1 MVRELLKNLNQ
12 RSILTLP
19 ILSILVLG
27 MIGCVF
33 EKDRLSQGE
42 LLILGANQELLKSTT
57 NLDRYLDN
65 ILELNEEDLAAYI
78 FDFKTYDEGIAKG
91 QYFVNT
97 YNFFEDHKSLLGEVE
112 AQNKKALE
120 LYQQALN
127 KDIDSIQKEYVLMK
141 ISVINK
147 YNEAVNTS
155 KNLLEKQETFRR
167 YLDNSL
173 RQSMTTCESCGGA
186 PKSATHVGWKTA
198 LPADWMNA
206 NIFSLKDQISQ
217 TLAEAKAIDLEAE
230 EIWAHKVKSNLEE
243 A

>member
-1 MVRELLKNLNQ
+1 MVRELIKNLNQ

-33 EKDRLSQGE
+33 ENDRVSQGE
-42 LLILGANQELLKSTT
+42 LLIVKANQELLKSTN
-57 NLDRYLDN
+57 NLDRYLEN
-65 ILELNEEDLAAYI
+65 ILELNEEDLATYV
-78 FDFKTYDEGIAKG
+78 FDFKTYEEGINKG

-97 YNFFEDHKSLLGEVE
+97 YNFFEDHKSLLEEVE
-112 AQNKKALE
+112 TQNSKSLD
-120 LYQQALN
+120 LYQQALS

-141 ISVINK
+141 LSVINK
-147 YNEAVNTS
+147 YNEAVATS
-155 KNLLEKQETFRR
+155 KNLLEKQQTFKR

-206 NIFSLKDQISQ
+206 NIFSLKDQIFQ
-217 TLAEAKAIDLEAE
+217 TLAEARHIDNEAE
-230 EIWAHKVKSNLEE
+230 ELWNLKLKSNPE
-243 A
+243 